1 VVADKLQKKQSLPEI
16 GMSELS
22 NTIVVTGTRTERAT
36 TDVPA
41 SVTVIDADEISRR
54 SVESPEALLKNE
66 AGVDLAISPGGAVD
80 RIVLRGIPEGFS
92 GNTTQYLLNGM
103 PVDPVQISTNKT
115 LWHLFSSAD
124 IERIEVVRGPASALY
139 GANAMGGVIN
149 IITKRGEGTP
159 FMRFD
164 LEGGSHHGRA
174 IGGQG
179 GGSFGDFDLRVSAR
193 DKRSDG
199 YRPKPESTWGGQDY
213 DLSERENEGSH
224 INGSMS
230 YWPSEQQMLRM
241 GVYRY
246 DQQEDWL
253 GGHPNQRSDSEGN
266 CADFAYL
273 HELDDNNKVT
283 TKLLAMDNNFN
294 VYSDNSYDEIPED
307 SLALVDQYEDQ
318 TRSINAEFQLDL
330 QPMEGNTLVLG
341 ASYSSGTW
349 ELEGRDRYRDYPNW
363 SPYSLSSESRVAALF
378 IQDEIGL
385 GNQLSFTLGGRYD
398 RYRFEDIE
406 LNKVER
412 PVAKD
417 GVFTPRA
424 GLRYRL
430 SSAYSLYASAGEGYI
445 PAVPNLMYR
454 GSNRWL
460 DNEDLEPERSTS
472 WEIGLNFSGLN
483 GGIDGSLA
491 LYRNEYEDRI
501 TSIAVT
507 ADGQPCTE
515 MPCHHQYQNI
525 SAIRVEGI
533 ELTLNGKIGEQWR
546 PFFNYTMTSAE
557 IRENKSDPQTEGNAP
572 TYTPRHKANLG
583 LSYVDNRGLGARIA
597 GRYVSTRYWTELHHD
612 WSQLDNFFVVDAKLT
627 KSFPLNG
634 KLSDMEISLAVNN
647 LFDETYSE
655 WNGELADGRNWWLGI
670 AASL

>member
-1 VVADKLQKKQSLPEI
+1 
-16 GMSELS
+16 
-22 NTIVVTGTRTERAT
+22 
-36 TDVPA
+36 
-41 SVTVIDADEISRR
+41 
-54 SVESPEALLKNE
+54 
-66 AGVDLAISPGGAVD
+66 
-80 RIVLRGIPEGFS
+80 
-92 GNTTQYLLNGM
+92 
-103 PVDPVQISTNKT
+103 
-115 LWHLFSSAD
+115 
-124 IERIEVVRGPASALY
+124 
-139 GANAMGGVIN
+139 
-149 IITKRGEGTP
+149 
-159 FMRFD
+159 
-164 LEGGSHHGRA
+164 
-174 IGGQG
+174 
-179 GGSFGDFDLRVSAR
+179 
-193 DKRSDG
+193 
-199 YRPKPESTWGGQDY
+199 
-213 DLSERENEGSH
+213 
-224 INGSMS
+224 
-230 YWPSEQQMLRM
+230 
-241 GVYRY
+241 
-246 DQQEDWL
+246 
-253 GGHPNQRSDSEGN
+253 
-266 CADFAYL
+266 
-273 HELDDNNKVT
+273 
-283 TKLLAMDNNFN
+283 MDNNFN